1 MMAPPRLNEGETRNE
16 ASTLLPE
23 PAIIKLS
30 IQASNVDN
38 HLELPIFPLSDSS
51 ESYVLH
57 ESLMA

>member
-1 MMAPPRLNEGETRNE
+1 MVLVHDGNLPRLNEGETRKE

-38 HLELPIFPLSDSS
+38 HLELPILFTFR
-51 ESYVLH
+51 
-57 ESLMA
+57 